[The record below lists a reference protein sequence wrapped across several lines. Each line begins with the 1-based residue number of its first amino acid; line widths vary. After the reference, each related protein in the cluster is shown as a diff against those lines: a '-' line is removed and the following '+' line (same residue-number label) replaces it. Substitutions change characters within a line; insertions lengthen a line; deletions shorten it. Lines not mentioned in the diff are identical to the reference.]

1 MNTCVLQG
9 LAAFLLLLVTGA
21 PAAAEEGTH
30 GNRPH
35 DANKER
41 LALDDMVDVT
51 DWYNGSPEETE
62 ISSSDKHADAPGRA
76 LRFANVVDHTK
87 GEKNYPIGWPR
98 TGKDMARSG
107 ITSDWSEWD
116 FFECRIYAE
125 TSRERLPGAP
135 LSVGFYHTG
144 PKRSTSF
151 PLNDVEKDRW
161 TQIVIPISELIAPAD
176 VQRVQF
182 NISESSYQHGDRVD
196 FYIADVALTRF
207 VHPVIAE
214 LALDR
219 RLLYSADRQITARY
233 TLMGRKGLEEVT
245 VEVEIGRDGRPAA
258 KARGKASRH
267 GELPLRLTAPVA
279 PGSYSATLR
288 LRDSAGAAVDQSQVE
303 FRVVEGPF

>member
-1 MNTCVLQG
+1 MSTCGLRG
-9 LAAFLLLLVTGA
+9 LAAFLLLVVAGA
-21 PAAAEEGTH
+21 PAVAGEGMP
-30 GNRPH
+30 GKRPH

-62 ISSSDKHADAPGRA
+62 LFSSDKHADGAGRA

-98 TGKDMARSG
+98 TGKDMARGG
-107 ITSDWSEWD
+107 ITSDWSDWD

-125 TSRERLPGAP
+125 TSRERLPGTP
-135 LSVGFYHTG
+135 LNVGFYHTG

-151 PLNDVEKDRW
+151 PLKEVEKDRW
-161 TQIVIPISELIAPAD
+161 TQIVIPIAELIAPDD
-176 VQRVQF
+176 VRRVQF

-219 RLLYSADRQITARY
+219 KLLYSTDRQITACYR
-233 TLMGRKGLEEVT
+233 LMGRKGLDEVT
-245 VEVEIGRDGRPAA
+245 VEVEIGRDGKPAA
-258 KARGKASRH
+258 KAQGKASRH
-267 GELPLRLTAPVA
+267 GELPLRLAAPLA
-279 PGSYSATLR
+279 PGSYYATLR
-288 LRDSAGAAVDQSQVE
+288 LRDAAGVVVDQSQAE
-303 FRVVEGPF
+303 FRVIEGPF